1 MTTPRD
7 GAGALERALELLG
20 PILGSDSLE
29 EAAANTTRLFAA
41 LSGAEVVAL
50 FLVNGKDT
58 GGEFWV
64 PADEATRLR
73 FRPHFRGLVLESLVQ
88 NTPVSMPF
96 PPELASGLE
105 PSVLPLV
112 DRGRTLAL
120 VCFAG
125 APGAG
130 ARCADAGA
138 LIARQLVRHQDV
150 AQSQAA
156 KARYERWFRQFDQ
169 QMRVLERERQKFA
182 AVVNQADTYVFTA
195 DPTHIVRWVSRAMT
209 SRFPL
214 DDGPSWVGRD
224 CGEVWARF
232 GQPTGPVPD
241 PLCPVTRAL
250 ALGLPVHQEFLHD
263 GGGPGHGLY
272 VTALPIRDP
281 EGRIQEV
288 LVVAQDL
295 SGLQAVRHMVEG
307 LQAVVSNAP
316 VVLFA
321 VDREGIFRLSEGR
334 ALASLGLAPGQVV
347 GMSAFEFYRDQPQIV
362 AALRCALVGEDFT
375 ALVEVGDVAFETRF
389 TPRRDEAGEVI
400 GVTGVATDVSERR
413 RLETQLR
420 KSQRLEALG
429 RLAATA
435 ANEFGDLLSV
445 IMGNT
450 EMILGRLPPG
460 HPLQRPAEEVQRA
473 GAQGA
478 QLVRQLLTLSR
489 REAATLRPLD
499 PDALL
504 SGMGGLLRRLVGGD
518 VELVTVPGLR
528 PALVSADRTQLE
540 QVLVN
545 LVVDAR
551 EALPRG
557 GCITIERGAVELEAE
572 SAGRRDLPPGPY
584 VTLAVRGTGPGLD
597 ERTHTRLLDSLLAGR
612 GDDSDARLG
621 VPLAQDIVH
630 RFGGDMVVCSEPGA
644 GGAITVRLPS
654 LEEAATPSLEPPLSE
669 AA

>member
-1 MTTPRD
+1 VD
-7 GAGALERALELLG
+7 FERALELLG
-20 PILGSDSLE
+20 PILASDSLE
-29 EAAANTTRLFAA
+29 EAAAHTTRLFAT
-41 LSGAEVVAL
+41 LSEAEAVAL
-50 FLVNGKDT
+50 FLVSGKDT
-58 GGEFWV
+58 GSEFWV

-73 FRPHFRGLVLESLVQ
+73 FRPHFRGLALESLAQ
-88 NTPVSMPF
+88 NTPVTMPF
-96 PPELASGLE
+96 PPGMASGLE

-112 DRGRTLAL
+112 DRGHTLAL

-130 ARCADAGA
+130 ARARCAGAGA
-138 LIARQLVRHQDV
+138 LIARQIVQHQDE
-150 AQSQAA
+150 AQSQVA

-169 QMRVLERERQKFA
+169 HMRVLERERQKFA
-182 AVVNQADTYVFTA
+182 AVVNQTDTYVFTA
-195 DPTHIVRWVSRAMT
+195 DPSHNVRWVSRAMT

-214 DDGPSWVGRD
+214 DGGPGWVGRD
-224 CGEVWARF
+224 CAEVWARF
-232 GQPTGPVPD
+232 GRPAGPVLD
-241 PLCPVTRAL
+241 LFCPVTRTL
-250 ALGLPVHQEFLHD
+250 ALGRPVHQEFVHD
-263 GGGPGHGLY
+263 GGGPGHSLY
-272 VTALPIRDP
+272 VTALPIREP

-295 SGLQAVRHMVEG
+295 SGLQSVRHMEES

-362 AALRCALVGEDFT
+362 AALRRALAGEDFT
-375 ALVEVGDVAFETRF
+375 ALVEVGATAFEAHF

-400 GVTGVATDVSERR
+400 GVVGVATDVSERR

-420 KSQRLEALG
+420 ESQRLEALG
-429 RLAATA
+429 RLAANA

-445 IMGNT
+445 IMGNA
-450 EMILGRLPPG
+450 ELILGRLQPG

-478 QLVRQLLTLSR
+478 QLVCQLLTLSR
-489 REAATLRPLD
+489 RETATPRPLD

-504 SGMGGLLRRLVGGD
+504 SEMGGLLRRLVGGD
-518 VELVTVPGLR
+518 VELVTVPGSR
-528 PALVSADRTQLE
+528 PALVSADRAQLE
-540 QVLVN
+540 QALVN
-545 LVVDAR
+545 LVVNAR

-572 SAGRRDLPPGPY
+572 GAERRDLPPGPY

-597 ERTHTRLLDSLLAGR
+597 ERTHTRLLDAFLAGS
-612 GDDSDARLG
+612 GADSDARLG
-621 VPLAQDIVH
+621 VPLARDIVH
-630 RFGGDMVVCSEPGA
+630 RFGGDMVVRSEPGA
-644 GGAITVRLPS
+644 GTAITVRLPS

>member
-7 GAGALERALELLG
+7 GAVDFERALELLG
-20 PILGSDSLE
+20 PILASDSLE
-29 EAAANTTRLFAA
+29 EAAAHTTRLFAT
-41 LSGAEVVAL
+41 LSEAEAVAL
-50 FLVNGKDT
+50 FLVSGKDT
-58 GGEFWV
+58 GSEFWV

-73 FRPHFRGLVLESLVQ
+73 FRPHFRGLALESLAQ
-88 NTPVSMPF
+88 NTPVTMPF
-96 PPELASGLE
+96 PPGMASGLE

-112 DRGRTLAL
+112 DRGHTLAL

-130 ARCADAGA
+130 ARCAGAGA
-138 LIARQLVRHQDV
+138 LIARQIVQHQDE
-150 AQSQAA
+150 AQSQVA

-169 QMRVLERERQKFA
+169 HMRVLERERQKFA
-182 AVVNQADTYVFTA
+182 AVVNQTDTYVFTA
-195 DPTHIVRWVSRAMT
+195 DPSHNVRWVSRAMT

-214 DDGPSWVGRD
+214 DGGPGWVGRD
-224 CGEVWARF
+224 CAEVWARF
-232 GQPTGPVPD
+232 GRPAGPVLD
-241 PLCPVTRAL
+241 LFCPVTRTL
-250 ALGLPVHQEFLHD
+250 ALGRPVHQEFVHD
-263 GGGPGHGLY
+263 GGGPGHSLY
-272 VTALPIRDP
+272 VTALPIREP

-295 SGLQAVRHMVEG
+295 SGLQSVRHMEES

-362 AALRCALVGEDFT
+362 AALRRALAGEDFT
-375 ALVEVGDVAFETRF
+375 ALVEVGATAFEAHF

-400 GVTGVATDVSERR
+400 GVVGVATDVSERR

-420 KSQRLEALG
+420 ESQRLEALG
-429 RLAATA
+429 RLAANA

-445 IMGNT
+445 IMGNA
-450 EMILGRLPPG
+450 ELILGRLQPG

-478 QLVRQLLTLSR
+478 QLVCQLLTLSR
-489 REAATLRPLD
+489 RETATPRPLD

-504 SGMGGLLRRLVGGD
+504 SEMGGLLRRLVGGD
-518 VELVTVPGLR
+518 VELVTVPGSR
-528 PALVSADRTQLE
+528 PALVSADRAQLE
-540 QVLVN
+540 QALVN
-545 LVVDAR
+545 LVVNAR

-572 SAGRRDLPPGPY
+572 GAERRDLPPGPY

-597 ERTHTRLLDSLLAGR
+597 ERTHTRLLDAFLAGS
-612 GDDSDARLG
+612 GADSDARLG
-621 VPLAQDIVH
+621 VPLARDIVH
-630 RFGGDMVVCSEPGA
+630 RFGGDMVVRSEPGA
-644 GGAITVRLPS
+644 GTAITVRLPS